1 MENLTQLRQEIDQID
16 AQLVEL
22 FEKRMAVTR
31 NVGLYKLEHGME
43 VLDSG
48 RERQVLDGKAALLQD
63 KALTADVTELFET
76 IMAISRR
83 QQQKLIQAHV
93 QQQ

>member
-16 AQLVEL
+16 AQLVAL
-22 FEKRMAVTR
+22 FEQRMAVTR
-31 NVGLYKLEHGME
+31 KVGLYKLANGMD

-48 RERQVLDGKAALLQD
+48 REHQVLEGKTALLQD
-63 KALTADVTELFET
+63 KSLSPDVTELFET

-83 QQQKLIQAHV
+83 QQQELIKTYA

>member
-16 AQLVEL
+16 AQLVAL
-22 FEKRMAVTR
+22 FETRMAVTR
-31 NVGLYKLEHGME
+31 NVGLYKLEHGMD

-48 RERQVLDGKAALLQD
+48 REHQVLAGKAALLKD
-63 KALTADVTELFET
+63 KALTPDVTELFET

-83 QQQKLIQAHV
+83 QQRALIQARV